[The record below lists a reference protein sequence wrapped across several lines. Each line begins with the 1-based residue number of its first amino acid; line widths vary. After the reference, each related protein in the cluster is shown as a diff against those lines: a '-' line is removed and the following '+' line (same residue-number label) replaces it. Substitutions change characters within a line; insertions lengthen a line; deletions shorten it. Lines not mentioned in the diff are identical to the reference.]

1 MYDIQ
6 AQQANR
12 QHRQLIM
19 LLDFCAEK
27 SRRAISELDGSLGVA
42 MASCVRPVVTA
53 AASPGGAGGAAEPHR
68 RDHPPQGVSPGDGP
82 YPSPRF
88 TQL

>member
-1 MYDIQ
+1 MYDVQ
-6 AQQANR
+6 AQQADR

-27 SRRAISELDGSLGVA
+27 SRRAISELDDSFGVA

-53 AASPGGAGGAAEPHR
+53 AASPGGAAEPHR

-82 YPSPRF
+82 YSSPKF